1 MSEINCE
8 TCGRSIDGKAAV
20 CPHCGVRRRRGISR
34 VWVLAFFVMGILMG
48 LLFLIL
54 QQGESPSWLEF
65 DRSEKV
71 ALEDVDQ
78 IAGEAT
84 RPQSKP
90 RPRPQLEPK
99 SHMGSKPHTPQ
110 ATSVEPMLCDRKAAQ
125 AVRDKA
131 RSLATI
137 SEQGGILMLRLGRA
151 WEYYSPG
158 HRRSFVQA
166 FADAD
171 LCLQGQAR
179 AISFSFRGEKVAMVN
194 AEGAVEMR

>member
-8 TCGRSIDGKAAV
+8 ACGRPIDGKAAV
-20 CPHCGVRRRRGISR
+20 CPHCGVRRRRGIPR
-34 VWVLAFFVMGILMG
+34 VWILTFFVMGILMG
-48 LLFLIL
+48 LLLLIL
-54 QQGESPSWLEF
+54 QQGENPSWLKF
-65 DRSEKV
+65 DWPGKV
-71 ALEDVDQ
+71 VLEDVAQ
-78 IAGEAT
+78 IVGQAT
-84 RPQSKP
+84 KSQTQPQSRPNPQSK
-90 RPRPQLEPK
+90 L
-99 SHMGSKPHTPQ
+99 HTPQ

-137 SEQGGILMLRLGRA
+137 SEQGGILMLRLGRD

-179 AISFSFRGEKVAMVN
+179 AISFSFRGEKVATVS
-194 AEGAVEMR
+194 AEGAVEMK